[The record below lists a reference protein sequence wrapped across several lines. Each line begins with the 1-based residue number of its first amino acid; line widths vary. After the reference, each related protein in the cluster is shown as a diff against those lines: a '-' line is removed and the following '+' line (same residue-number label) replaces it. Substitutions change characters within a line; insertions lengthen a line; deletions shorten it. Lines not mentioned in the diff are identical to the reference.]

1 MYIVITY
8 GSGFG
13 AIALTPMVLG
23 GLLYLKIT
31 LTCISQGRLW
41 LRVVCRALGRRVRRG
56 WHSGQL
62 DATFPPL
69 VLGGSLCTSLF
80 PNVGTVKWQEK
91 KKKKVK
97 GVKKKKKQ

>member
-1 MYIVITY
+1 MV
-8 GSGFG
+8 GGG
-13 AIALTPMVLG
+13 PMVLG

-31 LTCISQGRLW
+31 LTCVSQGRLW

-80 PNVGTVKWQEK
+80 PNVGTVQWLEIVYINGKRAERNNNQ
-91 KKKKVK
+91 
-97 GVKKKKKQ
+97 